1 MNKWGY
7 HSGAVAI
14 YRVFSGKKRSKF
26 NRPRTWGLSSVR
38 MSTNLILDKRK
49 RMKMYDKG
57 FAQSGHTIANRTYSQ
72 RPTDTPP
79 NAQFP
84 PRPKSS
90 HSPYSL
96 SKPID
101 SIHPCALERTL
112 SKMMSPII
120 KLFYIYVAFSKV
132 MIASGRGPSFILSW
146 SGSTEP
152 LSGFISLGRK
162 TPKPN
167 SVPVVFIEMGT
178 RENCNMSGTY
188 F

>member
-1 MNKWGY
+1 
-7 HSGAVAI
+7 
-14 YRVFSGKKRSKF
+14 
-26 NRPRTWGLSSVR
+26 
-38 MSTNLILDKRK
+38 MSTNHILDKRK
-49 RMKMYDKG
+49 PMKMYDKG

-120 KLFYIYVAFSKV
+120 KLFYLRRFFKSDD
-132 MIASGRGPSFILSW
+132 SFRQRTI
-146 SGSTEP
+146 TY
-152 LSGFISLGRK
+152 SLLKR
-162 TPKPN
+162 
-167 SVPVVFIEMGT
+167 
-178 RENCNMSGTY
+178 
-188 F
+188 